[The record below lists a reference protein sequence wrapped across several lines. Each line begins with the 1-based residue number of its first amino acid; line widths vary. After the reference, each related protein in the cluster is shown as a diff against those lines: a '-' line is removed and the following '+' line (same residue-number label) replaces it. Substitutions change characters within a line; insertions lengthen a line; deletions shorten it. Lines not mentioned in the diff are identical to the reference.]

1 MEAIEIG
8 NMEKNEELFEEK
20 MGFSRS
26 EEGLELSDEQLVNF
40 LLLCHQT
47 MMLPEE
53 EEIVEDDEHHGDM
66 KVKVIKMDSGNMHE
80 MMNDILGHGSPKVD
94 M

>member
-1 MEAIEIG
+1 
-8 NMEKNEELFEEK
+8 

>member
-1 MEAIEIG
+1 
-8 NMEKNEELFEEK
+8 
-20 MGFSRS
+20 
-26 EEGLELSDEQLVNF
+26 
-40 LLLCHQT
+40 
-47 MMLPEE
+47 MLPEE
-53 EEIVEDDEHHGDM
+53 EEIVEEDENHGDM

>member
-1 MEAIEIG
+1 
-8 NMEKNEELFEEK
+8 
-20 MGFSRS
+20 
-26 EEGLELSDEQLVNF
+26 
-40 LLLCHQT
+40 

-53 EEIVEDDEHHGDM
+53 DEVVEEEDSSHGDM

>member
-1 MEAIEIG
+1 
-8 NMEKNEELFEEK
+8 

-26 EEGLELSDEQLVNF
+26 EEGLELNDEQLVNF

-47 MMLPEE
+47 MILPEE
-53 EEIVEDDEHHGDM
+53 EEEIEEDENHGDM

>member
-26 EEGLELSDEQLVNF
+26 EEGLELNDEQLVNF

-47 MMLPEE
+47 MILPEE
-53 EEIVEDDEHHGDM
+53 EEIEEDENHGDM

>member
-1 MEAIEIG
+1 MEHAIEIG
-8 NMEKNEELFEEK
+8 NMQKNEELFQEK

-47 MMLPEE
+47 MMLPHEDEEVEE
-53 EEIVEDDEHHGDM
+53 EHGDM
-66 KVKVIKMDSGNMHE
+66 KVKIIKMDSGNMHE
-80 MMNDILGHGSPKVD
+80 MMNDVLGHGGPKVE

>member
-1 MEAIEIG
+1 MEEIEVG

-20 MGFSRS
+20 MGFPRDA
-26 EEGLELSDEQLVNF
+26 EGLELTDEQLVNF

-47 MMLPEE
+47 MMLPDEE
-53 EEIVEDDEHHGDM
+53 EEMEEEDHHGDM
-66 KVKVIKMDSGNMHE
+66 KVKIIKMDSGNAHE
-80 MMNDILGHGSPKVD
+80 MMNDILGPMGPKV